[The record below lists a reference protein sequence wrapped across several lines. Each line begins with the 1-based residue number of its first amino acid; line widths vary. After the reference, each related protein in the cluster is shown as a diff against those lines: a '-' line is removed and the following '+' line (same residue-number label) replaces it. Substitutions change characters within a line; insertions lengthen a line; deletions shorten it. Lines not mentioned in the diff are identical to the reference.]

1 MASLSLADTS
11 NDQVY
16 KNPDLLR
23 SALVTIASG
32 FQMRLDDADSPEQKG
47 GELTTL
53 VTNFSLGIGVLAG
66 MQPQQPSLEDIQ
78 AFATS
83 IANEARST
91 ILGWVEADA
100 VQAGLG
106 VTAMVIG
113 NATQCGLGGRL
124 GGSKK
129 GSNKKR
135 RNRKYKQKGGAGLD
149 RYDVFTYILLAAAAT
164 GMAVQY
170 GGTALEVAFT
180 ACNMVVQNVI
190 NYSIQLGLFKTQCAT
205 PADTAWNLFK
215 QYTIGQAIPVETCID
230 KIVFNNNQV
239 AKIKVSIMSLAGLL
253 APLTVYMSKDLL
265 KSGFS
270 AAFNQ
275 VKMRVSIPIVDML
288 NSMISYSKAAIC
300 SVAARGYQAVQQK
313 YNTRFAARSA
323 AAQAETEEAPQTQEQ
338 EQEAEQQ
345 QEAQVNAIDEL
356 KAQIQ
361 AAVDA
366 GTPLEALVDQIKAQV
381 DQGTGA
387 QGTGAQGTGAEQMA
401 EEGGAKRRRKR
412 ATRKLKGKRGKK
424 SKTAKR
430 GRKSKSLR
438 KGKKAKGKRVKKTR
452 RGRK

>member
-11 NDQVY
+11 NDEVY

-23 SALVTIASG
+23 SALVTIARG
-32 FQMRLDDADSPEQKG
+32 FEMRLGDADAPERKG
-47 GELTTL
+47 GDLTSL
-53 VTNFSLGIGVLAG
+53 VTNFSLGVGVLAG
-66 MQPQQPSLEDIQ
+66 MQPVQPSVQEIEALM
-78 AFATS
+78 AS
-83 IANEARST
+83 IAEEAGST
-91 ILGWVEADA
+91 ILRWVEEGP
-100 VQAGLG
+100 VKAGAF
-106 VTAMVIG
+106 VTGMVIG
-113 NATQCGLGGRL
+113 NATQCGLGGKL

-135 RNRKYKQKGGAGLD
+135 RNRKYKQKGGDGLD
-149 RYDVFTYILLAAAAT
+149 RYDVFTYILLASAAT
-164 GMAVQY
+164 GLALTYGEAVL
-170 GGTALEVAFT
+170 GGAAV

-253 APLTVYMSKDLL
+253 TPLTVYMSKDLL
-265 KSGFS
+265 SSGFS
-270 AAFNQ
+270 AMFNQ
-275 VKMRVSIPIVDML
+275 VKTRISIPIVDML
-288 NSMISYSKAAIC
+288 NSMLSHSKAAIC

-313 YNTRFAARSA
+313 YKTRFAARA
-323 AAQAETEEAPQTQEQ
+323 AAEAQTQEVPQTQEQ
-338 EQEAEQQ
+338 NEEEAEQQ

-366 GTPLEALVDQIKAQV
+366 GTRLEDLVDQIKVQV
-381 DQGTGA
+381 DQEATVSE
-387 QGTGAQGTGAEQMA
+387 GTGAEQMA

-424 SKTAKR
+424 SKTAKH

>member
-1 MASLSLADTS
+1 MGIDMASLSLADTS

-23 SALVTIASG
+23 SALVTIARG
-32 FQMRLDDADSPEQKG
+32 FEMRLGDADAPERKG
-47 GELTTL
+47 GDLTSL
-53 VTNFSLGIGVLAG
+53 VTNFSLGVGVLAG
-66 MQPQQPSLEDIQ
+66 MQPVQPPVQEIEALM
-78 AFATS
+78 AS
-83 IANEARST
+83 IAEEAGST
-91 ILGWVEADA
+91 ILRWVEEGP
-100 VQAGLG
+100 VKAGAF
-106 VTAMVIG
+106 VTGMVIG
-113 NATQCGLGGRL
+113 NATQCGLGGKL

-129 GSNKKR
+129 VVI
-135 RNRKYKQKGGAGLD
+135 KGGDGLD
-149 RYDVFTYILLAAAAT
+149 RYDVFTYILLASAAT
-164 GMAVQY
+164 GLALTYGEAVL
-170 GGTALEVAFT
+170 GGAAV

-239 AKIKVSIMSLAGLL
+239 AKIKVSIISLAGLL

-265 KSGFS
+265 SSGFL
-270 AAFNQ
+270 AMFNQ
-275 VKMRVSIPIVDML
+275 VKTRISIPIVDML
-288 NSMISYSKAAIC
+288 NSMLSHSKAAIC

-313 YNTRFAARSA
+313 YKTRFAARA
-323 AAQAETEEAPQTQEQ
+323 AAEAQTQEVPQTQEQ
-338 EQEAEQQ
+338 NEEEAEQQ
-345 QEAQVNAIDEL
+345 QEAQVNAIDQL

-366 GTPLEALVDQIKAQV
+366 GTRLEDLVDQIKVQV
-381 DQGTGA
+381 DQEATVSE
-387 QGTGAQGTGAEQMA
+387 GTGAEQMA

-438 KGKKAKGKRVKKTR
+438 KGKKA
-452 RGRK
+452 

>member
-1 MASLSLADTS
+1 M
-11 NDQVY
+11 
-16 KNPDLLR
+16 
-23 SALVTIASG
+23 
-32 FQMRLDDADSPEQKG
+32 
-47 GELTTL
+47 
-53 VTNFSLGIGVLAG
+53 
-66 MQPQQPSLEDIQ
+66 
-78 AFATS
+78 
-83 IANEARST
+83 
-91 ILGWVEADA
+91 
-100 VQAGLG
+100 
-106 VTAMVIG
+106 
-113 NATQCGLGGRL
+113 
-124 GGSKK
+124 
-129 GSNKKR
+129 
-135 RNRKYKQKGGAGLD
+135 
-149 RYDVFTYILLAAAAT
+149 
-164 GMAVQY
+164 
-170 GGTALEVAFT
+170 
-180 ACNMVVQNVI
+180 
-190 NYSIQLGLFKTQCAT
+190 
-205 PADTAWNLFK
+205 
-215 QYTIGQAIPVETCID
+215 
-230 KIVFNNNQV
+230 

-313 YNTRFAARSA
+313 YNTRFAARA

-401 EEGGAKRRRKR
+401 EEEVLNVGENVLHAN
-412 ATRKLKGKRGKK
+412 
-424 SKTAKR
+424 
-430 GRKSKSLR
+430 
-438 KGKKAKGKRVKKTR
+438 
-452 RGRK
+452 

>member
-1 MASLSLADTS
+1 MGIDMASLSLADTS

-23 SALVTIASG
+23 SALVTIARR
-32 FQMRLDDADSPEQKG
+32 FEMRLGDADAPERKG
-47 GELTTL
+47 GDLTSL
-53 VTNFSLGIGVLAG
+53 VTNFSLGVGVLAG
-66 MQPQQPSLEDIQ
+66 MQPVQPPVQEIEALM
-78 AFATS
+78 AS
-83 IANEARST
+83 IAEEAGST
-91 ILGWVEADA
+91 ILRWVEEGP
-100 VQAGLG
+100 VKAGAF
-106 VTAMVIG
+106 VTGMVIG
-113 NATQCGLGGRL
+113 NATQCGLGGKL

-135 RNRKYKQKGGAGLD
+135 RNRKYKQKGGDGLD
-149 RYDVFTYILLAAAAT
+149 RYDVFTYILLASAAT
-164 GMAVQY
+164 GLALTYGEAVL
-170 GGTALEVAFT
+170 GGAAV
-180 ACNMVVQNVI
+180 ACNMGVQNVI

-205 PADTAWNLFK
+205 PAGTAWSLFK

-275 VKMRVSIPIVDML
+275 VKTRVSIPIVDML

-438 KGKKAKGKRVKKTR
+438 KGKKA
-452 RGRK
+452 